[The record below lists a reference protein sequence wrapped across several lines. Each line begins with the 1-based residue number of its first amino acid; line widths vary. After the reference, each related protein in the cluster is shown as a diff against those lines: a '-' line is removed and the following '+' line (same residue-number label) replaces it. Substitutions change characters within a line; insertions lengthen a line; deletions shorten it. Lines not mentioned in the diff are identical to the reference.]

1 MNKILMQMP
10 IDQRYNAIRS
20 TYYRLNGNMTQCM
33 QVLEISKN
41 TIYNAINIINPQPCV
56 YEVKLKEVHK
66 TYIHSRSIE
75 NPHISGDAL
84 SHELYEFF
92 GLIVSRTTV
101 NNYRNEIMK
110 FRQPI
115 RSVYI
120 SDQAALKRY
129 LFTKHHIE
137 NNTNFSNVV
146 FTDES
151 WFLLG
156 RNSRWVWVD
165 KNEITDKVLQKK
177 QAHAPKVMIWG
188 GIAEGYKTR
197 SCHYKWQCQL

>member
-1 MNKILMQMP
+1 MKMP
-10 IDQRYNAIRS
+10 IDQRYEVIRS
-20 TYYRLNGNMTQCM
+20 TFNRFDKDMKLSM
-33 QVLEISKN
+33 QTLGVSKN
-41 TIYNAINIINPQPCV
+41 TIYNAINILNPQPRI
-56 YEVKLKEVHK
+56 YEEKLKEIHK

-75 NPHISGDAL
+75 DPHITGESL
-84 SHELYEFF
+84 SHALYEFF
-92 GLIVSRTTV
+92 GLKVSRTTI

-129 LFTKHHIE
+129 LFTKNHLE
-137 NNTNFSNVV
+137 NNTDFSNVI

-156 RNSRWVWVD
+156 RNSRWVWID
-165 KNEITDKVLQKK
+165 KNQVTDKVLQKNK
-177 QAHAPKVMIWG
+177 LMHPK
-188 GIAEGYKTR
+188 
-197 SCHYKWQCQL
+197 L